1 MWKSR
6 IDTAVRDFQPLKKQF
21 VPWTFFLGGGGRKG
35 AGEKGG
41 GGGCFISLSLVGNKN
56 VENKII
62 LFTGWGGIIKKL

>member
-6 IDTAVRDFQPLKKQF
+6 IDSAVRDFQPLKKQF
-21 VPWTFFLGGGGRKG
+21 APWTFFLGGGERGW
-35 AGEKGG
+35 

-62 LFTGWGGIIKKL
+62 LFTGWEGIIKKL